1 MAELTNLLNKAAA
14 GNEKQSATDFF
25 RALLSSQVFVVYA
38 NAASETPTIVG
49 QGSADSLGLLSVKLQ
64 GRVLVPVFTEE
75 TMATLWSEGRY
86 RVGPREF
93 KSLIWGL
100 GDSTWVYLN
109 PSQEVGKEFSP
120 WEIEQLR
127 KGEDA
132 LEEIISELFDE
143 GDGDVEV
150 RPLEIPNLQELILS
164 LTSILES
171 YPDINEGFLIG
182 ICSGASPDVNPVLG
196 IKKSELSPE
205 KGALLREEIYALRER
220 FFPPNF
226 DFVVIDDL
234 ADSNSPNGRL
244 FAEAT
249 PFYIAQKELSQSP
262 ISVKGLLKRFGIKSA
277 SA

>member
-1 MAELTNLLNKAAA
+1 MAELSELLISAAA
-14 GNEKQSATDFF
+14 GNEQKAATEFF
-25 RALLSSQVFVVYA
+25 RALLRAQVYVVYA
-38 NAASETPTIVG
+38 NAASESPSIIG

-64 GRVLVPVFTEE
+64 GRVLVPIFTEE
-75 TMATLWSEGRY
+75 AMATAWSEGRY

-132 LEEIISELFDE
+132 LEEIVSELYDE
-143 GDGDVEV
+143 GDGDVAI
-150 RPLEIPNLQELILS
+150 RPLELPNLAELIS
-164 LTSILES
+164 CLTSTLES
-171 YPDINEGFLIG
+171 YPGIEEGFLIG
-182 ICSGASPDVNPVLG
+182 ISSGASPDVNPVLG
-196 IKKSELSPE
+196 IKKGDLSPE
-205 KGALLREEIYALRER
+205 KGALLREEIYSLRER

-234 ADSNSPNGRL
+234 ADANSPNRRL
-244 FAEAT
+244 FAEVN
-249 PFYIAQKELSQSP
+249 PFYIAQRELAESP
-262 ISVKGLLKRFGIKSA
+262 ISVKGLLKRFGLKGA
-277 SA
+277 AE

>member
-38 NAASETPTIVG
+38 NAASESPTIVG

-75 TMATLWSEGRY
+75 TMATFWSEGRY

-182 ICSGASPDVNPVLG
+182 ICSGSSPDVNPVLG